1 MLIQIPD
8 GHQKEMKTS
17 GSKHKDLSEKEV
29 RHSSFYNPLYSD
41 EFSHAYKCNKDG
53 IIHYIS

>member
-29 RHSSFYNPLYSD
+29 GHSSF
-41 EFSHAYKCNKDG
+41 
-53 IIHYIS
+53 